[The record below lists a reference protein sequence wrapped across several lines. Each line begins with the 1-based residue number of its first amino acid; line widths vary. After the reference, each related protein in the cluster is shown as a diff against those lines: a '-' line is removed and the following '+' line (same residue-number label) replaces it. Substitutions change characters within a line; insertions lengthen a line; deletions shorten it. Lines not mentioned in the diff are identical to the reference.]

1 MTSPPADALHRRRM
15 QSLLESGQFSD
26 VTLVVAGGPPEKK
39 EQQKE
44 FKVHRAQ
51 LSAFSPVFSAM
62 FSRKDTKESLEKR
75 VVIEDV
81 TAETMNRLLTF
92 IYTGELKLDDKG
104 KEASLIELLAA
115 VDKYQVD
122 SLKAECENLLGRLV
136 TVEWV
141 CAILQSADLHNASD
155 LKDRCLN
162 FVVSNSTVVV
172 SRSSKAW
179 LQFKTAARPELMDDL
194 LYRLAAKKGGAPS
207 SAPLIIN

>member
-1 MTSPPADALHRRRM
+1 M
-15 QSLLESGQFSD
+15 
-26 VTLVVAGGPPEKK
+26 
-39 EQQKE
+39 
-44 FKVHRAQ
+44 
-51 LSAFSPVFSAM
+51 
-62 FSRKDTKESLEKR
+62 
-75 VVIEDV
+75 
-81 TAETMNRLLTF
+81 
-92 IYTGELKLDDKG
+92 
-104 KEASLIELLAA
+104 
-115 VDKYQVD
+115 D

-141 CAILQSADLHNASD
+141 CAILQSADLHNAAD

-207 SAPLIIN
+207 SAPVSNAQRESSATDSVERVPSVGQPSQILHFSPRRYN

>member
-1 MTSPPADALHRRRM
+1 M
-15 QSLLESGQFSD
+15 
-26 VTLVVAGGPPEKK
+26 
-39 EQQKE
+39 
-44 FKVHRAQ
+44 
-51 LSAFSPVFSAM
+51 
-62 FSRKDTKESLEKR
+62 
-75 VVIEDV
+75 
-81 TAETMNRLLTF
+81 
-92 IYTGELKLDDKG
+92 
-104 KEASLIELLAA
+104 
-115 VDKYQVD
+115 D

-194 LYRLAAKKGGAPS
+194 LYRLAAKKGGAPTSPPVSNKPRTPSALKVVEREASAREES
-207 SAPLIIN
+207 SVRHFSPHRYF

>member
-1 MTSPPADALHRRRM
+1 M
-15 QSLLESGQFSD
+15 
-26 VTLVVAGGPPEKK
+26 
-39 EQQKE
+39 
-44 FKVHRAQ
+44 
-51 LSAFSPVFSAM
+51 
-62 FSRKDTKESLEKR
+62 
-75 VVIEDV
+75 
-81 TAETMNRLLTF
+81 
-92 IYTGELKLDDKG
+92 
-104 KEASLIELLAA
+104 
-115 VDKYQVD
+115 D

-179 LQFKTAARPELMDDL
+179 LQFKTAARPELIDDL

-207 SAPLIIN
+207 SAPVSNKPRTPSALEVVGREASAREESPVRHFSPHRYN